1 MYALI
6 VYYYCDSVCHTMC
19 VVSYYDFAVVFQ
31 VGTDIIYTLSFVWD
45 FKQAMMTTAIKDG
58 LTEVG
63 GNLYKC
69 MLAGTLLT

>member
-1 MYALI
+1 MSYH
-6 VYYYCDSVCHTMC
+6 VCC
-19 VVSYYDFAVVFQ
+19 IYFAVVFQ

-63 GNLYKC
+63 QS
-69 MLAGTLLT
+69 